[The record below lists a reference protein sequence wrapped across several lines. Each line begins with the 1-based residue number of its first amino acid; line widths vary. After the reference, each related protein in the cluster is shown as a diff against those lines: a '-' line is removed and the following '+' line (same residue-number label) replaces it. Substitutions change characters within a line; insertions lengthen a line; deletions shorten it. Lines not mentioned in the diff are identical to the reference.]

1 MSLRSTPSKVTKGVP
16 SAQVQGLSQFE
27 KHEIGDVHQVVLG
40 VDARGTQAVLHPLGR
55 GGYLAVFYGHAR
67 IAGRRLVVLDAD
79 FHAEVVVVRGE
90 SRHVGH
96 LHRNIFPPAAQI
108 GRQVARHADVRRG
121 IHTVGREPH
130 LDQVVVLDAEVVPG
144 RRTRHGIGGKLHDPV
159 VRGSDAQFV
168 LGTEHAERLHAADL
182 AAFDLEFLVAAA
194 GVEHRA
200 HRGAEHF
207 QPRAAVGG
215 AADDLQRLA
224 RADVDRGDMQ
234 VVGIGMILTGEHL
247 AHHHARK
254 AALDGLDLLKALD
267 LESDVGQYPGNLFG
281 PEIGVDVAFEP
292 VIRNIHIVEF
302 EN

>member
-1 MSLRSTPSKVTKGVP
+1 M
-16 SAQVQGLSQFE
+16 
-27 KHEIGDVHQVVLG
+27 
-40 VDARGTQAVLHPLGR
+40 
-55 GGYLAVFYGHAR
+55 
-67 IAGRRLVVLDAD
+67 
-79 FHAEVVVVRGE
+79 
-90 SRHVGH
+90 
-96 LHRNIFPPAAQI
+96 
-108 GRQVARHADVRRG
+108 
-121 IHTVGREPH
+121 
-130 LDQVVVLDAEVVPG
+130 
-144 RRTRHGIGGKLHDPV
+144 
-159 VRGSDAQFV
+159 RGSDAQFV